1 MTFYSL
7 PLISFMLIY
16 IVKNEWRQWR
26 RDKRTVW
33 LMSSITFIS
42 LLALALQISDAKH
55 KIEERQLA
63 QEASRKTWLLQ
74 GEKHPHM
81 AAHFGNYAYKH
92 PTVLGVFDPG
102 ITLYTGTSVYLEPHR
117 QNDFLFSES
126 AERDTG
132 ARFGG
137 FTPSFICQF
146 IIPLLIIL
154 LTFNL
159 VVSEKSGGTY
169 SLFLAQGVRAKTL
182 IFGKAIAAFLPFA
195 LFITGYIL
203 IVAITSSVFIP
214 SSSFSASSFIYLWL
228 AYLLYYAIW
237 CLSGVAVSARVK
249 SAGASISLLLLLWI
263 ITSVIL
269 PRIGASAAEN
279 VYPLI
284 TNYAFKKK
292 VAEDIANGL
301 NGHDVQSDRAKR
313 MEDSVLK
320 AEGVDS
326 VQHLKFNFE
335 GYVMQRGE
343 DYSSQVYD
351 THFGS
356 IYQTL
361 QNQRKLQ
368 SFFSVVSPF
377 MMLHNMSM
385 AASGASLETEI
396 HFQQEAEA
404 YRRSFVQTMNK
415 DMMMNSAYGDWDKYK
430 VKNSLYGAIPDFEV
444 TQKPLRWRLG
454 FLGLEQVAMLLWL
467 LLLLTYI
474 NIISRKYY
482 L

>member
-1 MTFYSL
+1 
-7 PLISFMLIY
+7 MLKE
-16 IVKNEWRQWR
+16 IVQNEWRQWR
-26 RDKRTVW
+26 RDNRTVW
-33 LMSSITFIS
+33 LMRSILFII
-42 LLALALQISDAKH
+42 LLALALQISDAGQ
-55 KIEERQLA
+55 KIEKRKNA
-63 QEASRKTWLLQ
+63 QEASRKAWLLQ

-81 AAHFGNYAYKH
+81 AAHFGNYAYKR

-102 ITLYTGTSVYLEPHR
+102 LTLYTGTSVYLEPHR

-132 ARFGG
+132 ARFGW

-154 LTFNL
+154 LSFNL

-169 SLFLAQGVRAKTL
+169 ALFLAQGVSVKTL
-182 IFGKAIAAFLPFA
+182 IFGKALAAFSIFA
-195 LFITGYIL
+195 LFITGYML
-203 IVAITSSVFIP
+203 LVAITSAIFIP
-214 SSSFSASSFIYLWL
+214 ASHFSVAPFIYLWA
-228 AYLLYYAIW
+228 AYLLYYVIW

-249 SAGASISLLLLLWI
+249 TAGASISLLLLLWI
-263 ITSVIL
+263 TTSIIL

-279 VYPLI
+279 KHPLI

-313 MEDSVLK
+313 IEDSVLK
-320 AEGVDS
+320 AAGVDS
-326 VQHLKFNFE
+326 VQQLNFNFD
-335 GYVMQRGE
+335 GYIMQRGE
-343 DYSSQVYD
+343 EYSSQVYD

-356 IYQTL
+356 IYKTL

-377 MMLHNMSM
+377 MMLRHMSM
-385 AASGASLETEI
+385 AAAGASLETEI
-396 HFQQEAEA
+396 DFQREAEA
-404 YRRSFVQTMNK
+404 YRRSFVQTMNR
-415 DMMMNSAYGDWDKYK
+415 DMMLNSEYGDWDQYR

-444 TQKPLRWRLG
+444 AQKPLRWRLS
-454 FLGLEQVAMLLWL
+454 FVTLEQVTMLLWL
-467 LLLLTYI
+467 LLLLLYI